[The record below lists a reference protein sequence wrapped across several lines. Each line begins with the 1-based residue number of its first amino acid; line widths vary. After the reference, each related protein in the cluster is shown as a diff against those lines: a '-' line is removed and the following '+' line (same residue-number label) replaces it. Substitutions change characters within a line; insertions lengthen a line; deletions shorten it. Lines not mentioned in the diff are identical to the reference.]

1 MPGSGDEGTKTMAT
15 PFLVH
20 FPYVLSFGL
29 LFSLFLCLLCS
40 LFWSPVLSV
49 SLLAM
54 FSLLVFFAPSV
65 PAFSFVCSVSSGILL
80 SSCTCVFIPSLSCL
94 SSHLVPYVFVSFL
107 SFIFQFVLS
116 VSWFS
121 VFFFCLLL
129 ECSVSG
135 AVAVEDGD
143 LV

>member
-1 MPGSGDEGTKTMAT
+1 
-15 PFLVH
+15 
-20 FPYVLSFGL
+20 
-29 LFSLFLCLLCS
+29 
-40 LFWSPVLSV
+40 
-49 SLLAM
+49 
-54 FSLLVFFAPSV
+54 
-65 PAFSFVCSVSSGILL
+65 
-80 SSCTCVFIPSLSCL
+80 
-94 SSHLVPYVFVSFL
+94 VFVSFL
-107 SFIFQFVLS
+107 SFVFQFVLS